1 MHGHK
6 FTLRCT
12 RCKLLYNYA
21 QYGNKHE
28 LGFRYY
34 PFQRGFVVASSPGSR
49 HVLNVARR
57 EGREPGKIYHV
68 RDVGVEATST
78 RRALAQ

>member
-1 MHGHK
+1 MHGRK

-34 PFQRGFVVASSPGSR
+34 PFQRDF
-49 HVLNVARR
+49 
-57 EGREPGKIYHV
+57 
-68 RDVGVEATST
+68 VEASDTTYMERSYN
-78 RRALAQ
+78 ALLRKQISFQLKYPLLKAA